1 MSKVLIVED
10 EEAIADIEKDYL
22 ELSGFEVT
30 ICKDGTSGLAEALD
44 GEYDICILDVMLP
57 GIDGFEI
64 CKKVR
69 ETKNIPIIM
78 VSAKKEDIDKIR
90 GLGVGADGVI
100 FILPSKI
107 ADFRMQII
115 NSDGSEAEM
124 CGNGIRCFAKCV
136 KEANLTDKN
145 KFTVETGAGIIVP
158 EIMEDGTVHVDM
170 GEPILEGDK
179 IPVSGFGNNQVVNE
193 DITVDGQTY
202 KMTCVSMGN
211 PHCIVFVDDINS
223 VELEKIGPKFET
235 NPVFPKKTNTEF
247 VEVKNDKYVRMRVW
261 ERGAGIT
268 WACGTGSCATLV
280 ACVLNKRT
288 QRTAQIELDG
298 GILTIQWAD
307 NNRIYMT
314 GPATKVFTATWAD

>member
-1 MSKVLIVED
+1 MEFNFSKWQACGNDFVLVN
-10 EEAIADIEKDYL
+10 A
-22 ELSGFEVT
+22 F
-30 ICKDGTSGLAEALD
+30 
-44 GEYDICILDVMLP
+44 
-57 GIDGFEI
+57 
-64 CKKVR
+64 
-69 ETKNIPIIM
+69 NN
-78 VSAKKEDIDKIR
+78 EDISEIIANAEKICDR
-90 GLGVGADGVI
+90 HFGVGADGVI

-145 KFTVETGAGIIVP
+145 KFTVETGAGIIIP

-193 DITVDGQTY
+193 DITVDGRTY

-211 PHCIVFVDDINS
+211 PHCIVFVDDINN

-314 GPATKVFTATWAD
+314 GPATKVFTATWAE

>member
-1 MSKVLIVED
+1 MEFNFSKWQACGNDFVLVN
-10 EEAIADIEKDYL
+10 A
-22 ELSGFEVT
+22 F
-30 ICKDGTSGLAEALD
+30 
-44 GEYDICILDVMLP
+44 
-57 GIDGFEI
+57 
-64 CKKVR
+64 
-69 ETKNIPIIM
+69 NN
-78 VSAKKEDIDKIR
+78 EDISEIIANAEKICDR
-90 GLGVGADGVI
+90 HFGVGADGVI

-235 NPVFPKKTNTEF
+235 NPVFPKKTNTE
-247 VEVKNDKYVRMRVW
+247 
-261 ERGAGIT
+261 
-268 WACGTGSCATLV
+268 CGTGSCATLV